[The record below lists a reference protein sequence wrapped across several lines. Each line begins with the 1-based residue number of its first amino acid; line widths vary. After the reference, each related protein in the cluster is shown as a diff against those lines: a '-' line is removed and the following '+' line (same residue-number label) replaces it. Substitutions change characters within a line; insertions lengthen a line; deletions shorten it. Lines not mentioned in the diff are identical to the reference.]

1 MGLGFAALA
10 AAGGFLFLSSAAP
23 VLAQAPR
30 QPAAAANSADNAAV
44 AIKDV
49 RVQFYLE
56 KSATFSDN
64 IASAGKPFMNA
75 ARGEGIAEP
84 ASGLLVTLEVNG
96 PKGGKSSD
104 KIASHI
110 AQIIVTRKYR
120 TGPKSEQ
127 KVFGGFRF
135 NEQGVA
141 YKAFMLDAATCAPL
155 DVDVRL
161 GRSRK
166 RISVDFD
173 CTPEG

>member
-1 MGLGFAALA
+1 MVMRITGLAVASAMIFAGQMGMAQAQGARPAASA
-10 AAGGFLFLSSAAP
+10 AADAGPL
-23 VLAQAPR
+23 
-30 QPAAAANSADNAAV
+30 
-44 AIKDV
+44 AIKDL

-64 IASAGKPFMNA
+64 IAAASKPFMNA

-84 ASGLLVTLEVNG
+84 SSGVLVTIEATG
-96 PKGGKSSD
+96 PKAGRSND

-110 AQIIVTRKYR
+110 AHVIINRKYR
-120 TGPKSEQ
+120 TGPKTEQ

-135 NEQGVA
+135 NEQGIA

-155 DVDVRL
+155 EVDVRL

-166 RISVDFD
+166 KVAVDFD
-173 CTPEG
+173 CTPES